1 MELTR
6 ATVHDAT
13 AEYEREEPLY
23 TVEAQHV
30 ETLPG
35 ALAAG
40 EFGRRDAIWV
50 VRWFRRRYLG
60 SLPDSIP
67 NDLEDRFEEN
77 GYRDVVDA
85 VTAAGTALQTDTEA
99 ASAEATGAERGE
111 SEAAGAEATGAE
123 RGESE
128 AASPERGESEA
139 ASDDTDARAGAD
151 LETAVD
157 HLRDLE
163 GVDVSVASAFCFF
176 LDPDRFLVMSEREW
190 TALHEAGELEAPYPD
205 SPTVV
210 DYQTYLE
217 TVRSVADRLECDLW
231 TLYRA
236 LWRLGRQQ
244 ESI

>member
-1 MELTR
+1 MDLTR
-6 ATVHDAT
+6 ATVRDAA

-30 ETLPG
+30 ETLPD

-40 EFGRRDAIWV
+40 EFGRRDGIWV

-60 SLPDSIP
+60 NVPDSIP

-99 ASAEATGAERGE
+99 AAEEKTGSATAGEDATGPTSGGLE
-111 SEAAGAEATGAE
+111 SD
-123 RGESE
+123 
-128 AASPERGESEA
+128 
-139 ASDDTDARAGAD
+139 SDGTDVRAGAD

-157 HLRDLE
+157 HLRGLE
-163 GVDVSVASAFCFF
+163 GVGVPVASAFCFF
-176 LDPDRFLVMSEREW
+176 LDPDRFLVMSDREW

-205 SPTVV
+205 SPTVGE
-210 DYQTYLE
+210 YEAYLE
-217 TVRSVADRLECDLW
+217 TIRSVADRLECDLW

-236 LWRLGRQQ
+236 LWRLGRQ
-244 ESI
+244 